1 MNQFGSGP
9 GQMLIALVLWWCL
22 ILGGVIV
29 VLKALWRFV
38 RAQERIAVALETLAG
53 RKPNGQ

>member
-38 RAQERIAVALETLAG
+38 RAQESIAVALETLAG
-53 RKPNGQ
+53 RK